1 MADAAKQSHIKIG
14 YSAKK
19 MIIIN
24 NGFDI
29 YDLKFRK
36 KAVKTLG
43 TELGYKPNHV
53 VVGSVGRFNKAKD
66 HRNFI
71 KAAGIAAKKI
81 QILDF

>member
-1 MADAAKQSHIKIG
+1 MCGDAAKQSHIKIG
-14 YSAKK
+14 YSAK

-29 YDLKFRK
+29 YDLKFREK
-36 KAVKTLG
+36 SRQNFRK
-43 TELGYKPNHV
+43 ELGYKPNH